1 MFQIFDFIT
10 GTLIY
15 ITGTLISWGVS
26 FGIGVVRLLVSSG
39 RREKQTFFS
48 IAVLFALDTYILLP
62 KYSYNKVFWIVHI
75 CVYLA
80 PFVYLIRY
88 GRGEYIG

>member
-1 MFQIFDFIT
+1 MFQIIDFIT

-26 FGIGVVRLLVSSG
+26 LCIGVVRLFVASG

-62 KYSYNKVFWIVHI
+62 KYEFSKLFWIFHI

-88 GRGEYIG
+88 GRGEHV